1 MDLDR
6 VLVELDGIGRIA
18 KEWKTQR
25 VIADIERE
33 IVLAKL
39 RDIYTEIKLGC
50 SETTTRSG
58 STSCGEQQSLF
69 GAAVVGSSAGSPAA
83 GETPAVAVSSETVEE
98 KAGKPSTGADQ
109 VAAEAA
115 VKLLADIDKPDTDG
129 AVAITEE
136 AAGQDTMRPGMAEGN
151 TVEPKQ
157 IDTDNSGSVTAAS
170 QPSMPS
176 SGIDEGQPEVAESGL
191 SDESTATL
199 SSDGLKMTA
208 NPVVGVSA
216 VDAAGTVH
224 AMGQTE
230 TMLREE
236 LLRRSRLD
244 KRLILSLYGDEPLPE
259 PSPINAHG
267 VQQPVGQPTEAVSAA
282 DVWTQD
288 MNAGSLGESSSD
300 LPNSTELSDD
310 AVVLESTS
318 EAAVEAGASGA
329 GIGQVSSSSISLPEV
344 VVESQMQSQGDRA
357 EVLSENNTDQPQT
370 GVEDCA
376 VQLQPEN
383 AASQSTSAVDD
394 AAQTADADASP
405 AEIKESDTEQ
415 LHQAQAPTHMEVAF
429 ESEQVSMEPTVT
441 TPIVPSTV
449 FPDAAVKI
457 ASQPS
462 QTVTANDKAYAAYD
476 KAEQMSPSGTGKASL
491 GDRFVAG
498 LKSGESAPHLEMPHK
513 KVLGETLAA
522 PAKAVN
528 EVLGEKTHHTD
539 VASKLRS
546 RKIAD
551 LRHSIGI
558 NDRFLLIRDLFG
570 GDADLYE
577 RTISDLERF
586 THLDEAMIYIQE
598 HFDWDPD
605 SDGVTLLV
613 ELLECKLEH

>member
-1 MDLDR
+1 
-6 VLVELDGIGRIA
+6 
-18 KEWKTQR
+18 
-25 VIADIERE
+25 
-33 IVLAKL
+33 
-39 RDIYTEIKLGC
+39 
-50 SETTTRSG
+50 
-58 STSCGEQQSLF
+58 
-69 GAAVVGSSAGSPAA
+69 
-83 GETPAVAVSSETVEE
+83 
-98 KAGKPSTGADQ
+98 
-109 VAAEAA
+109 
-115 VKLLADIDKPDTDG
+115 
-129 AVAITEE
+129 
-136 AAGQDTMRPGMAEGN
+136 
-151 TVEPKQ
+151 
-157 IDTDNSGSVTAAS
+157 
-170 QPSMPS
+170 
-176 SGIDEGQPEVAESGL
+176 
-191 SDESTATL
+191 
-199 SSDGLKMTA
+199 
-208 NPVVGVSA
+208 
-216 VDAAGTVH
+216 
-224 AMGQTE
+224 
-230 TMLREE
+230 
-236 LLRRSRLD
+236 
-244 KRLILSLYGDEPLPE
+244 
-259 PSPINAHG
+259 
-267 VQQPVGQPTEAVSAA
+267 
-282 DVWTQD
+282 
-288 MNAGSLGESSSD
+288 
-300 LPNSTELSDD
+300 
-310 AVVLESTS
+310 
-318 EAAVEAGASGA
+318 
-329 GIGQVSSSSISLPEV
+329 
-344 VVESQMQSQGDRA
+344 
-357 EVLSENNTDQPQT
+357 
-370 GVEDCA
+370 
-376 VQLQPEN
+376 
-383 AASQSTSAVDD
+383 
-394 AAQTADADASP
+394 
-405 AEIKESDTEQ
+405 
-415 LHQAQAPTHMEVAF
+415 
-429 ESEQVSMEPTVT
+429 MEPTVT